1 MSVFSEGNLTGRD
14 RFLTTRESHERA
26 LLSHQLQSSL
36 NCNSTNTIKDAILN
50 NVTNIKFE
58 NSADNNLATKV
69 TFEGLYFSR
78 LTQQSLI
85 GQDRIQRPVPGA
97 PDRILDAPGMVD
109 DFYLNVLD
117 WSVRN
122 IVAVALGPSVYLWN
136 GADGSVKE
144 LLTLSTGGGHVT
156 SLSWIHDGKAV
167 AVGSN
172 DGYVQIWD
180 VEKNRKLRTMITT
193 PGIRVGALSW
203 NKHLLS
209 TGSRDGTVQ
218 THDVRIAKHLM
229 TENTSATGFEICGLK
244 WSCDGQQLAA
254 GSNDNLIRLWDVG
267 GTNGKILE
275 GHVSAVKALAWC
287 PWKSKTLASGGGTQ
301 DRSIRLWNST
311 TGEVVEHVNTGSQV
325 TSLLWSRNSRELL
338 SAHGLERNHLAIWQV
353 NHQAREL
360 ANVAAI
366 EHAHDSR
373 ILHMTLSPDGRTVA
387 TAAADESIK
396 FWTLFRSSCGNGKGE
411 VAKKPFDS
419 NSNASPFSLRT
430 KSFR

>member
-1 MSVFSEGNLTGRD
+1 
-14 RFLTTRESHERA
+14 
-26 LLSHQLQSSL
+26 
-36 NCNSTNTIKDAILN
+36 
-50 NVTNIKFE
+50 VTNIKFE

-156 SLSWIHDGKAV
+156 SLSWI
-167 AVGSN
+167 
-172 DGYVQIWD
+172 
-180 VEKNRKLRTMITT
+180 TMITT